1 MRYLITVSLIIFVY
15 ISGGCG
21 SLISSKTTKLDD
33 TSWKAQSLAQKKIT
47 PYTIESLS
55 PENHL
60 ELTSRIDQQDEIDER
75 FKNELSILK
84 KKVPDAFD
92 LITHDKNKN
101 REVWIYTSYKYDN
114 YVWAPGYW
122 VAVSENGRLDKYYT
136 GLTVT
141 SPYVLLINSNL
152 PTAFDGQVKI
162 VGRKKE
168 LAQESITFPAM
179 GLTFIE
185 DKEYFALVFKIEDL
199 KLDKDGDGLTDL
211 EEERLLTDPNNK
223 DTDGDG
229 IEDDDDV
236 NALSSEVIPQSDKGK
251 IYSLVLKDIYPRE
264 NVERLNGLVMI
275 VGEDNFDIRGLNIK
289 LLILSPQEF
298 DQYRKKFGFKHSS
311 KITLGKYIEDLEKDP
326 QRLLGKFDPYI
337 EGEEK
342 AIVSFSEQW
351 FGKYYEAEKI
361 DGEWKLKM
369 IGSWIT

>member
-1 MRYLITVSLIIFVY
+1 M
-15 ISGGCG
+15 
-21 SLISSKTTKLDD
+21 
-33 TSWKAQSLAQKKIT
+33 
-47 PYTIESLS
+47 
-55 PENHL
+55 
-60 ELTSRIDQQDEIDER
+60 
-75 FKNELSILK
+75 
-84 KKVPDAFD
+84 
-92 LITHDKNKN
+92 ITHDKNKN

-122 VAVSENGRLDKYYT
+122 LAVFENGRLDKYYT

-251 IYSLVLKDIYPRE
+251 IYSLVLKDIYARE

-311 KITLGKYIEDLEKDP
+311 KITLGKYIENLEKDP

-342 AIVSFSEQW
+342 AIVSFSEGW